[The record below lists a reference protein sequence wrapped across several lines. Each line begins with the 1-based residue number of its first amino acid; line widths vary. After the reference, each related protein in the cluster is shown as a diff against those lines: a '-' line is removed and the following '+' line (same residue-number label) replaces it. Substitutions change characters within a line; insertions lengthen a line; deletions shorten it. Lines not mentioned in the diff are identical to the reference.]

1 MKVFK
6 FAKLGKSIN
15 TKYLGGNYMKLYMT
29 SGTPEFMQSIK
40 DKNPKEDLYI
50 LHGAGNSVLI
60 QETSGK
66 SVFQVPRV
74 YEILETLGNFS
85 ENGYFVL
92 QHVPVSDEG
101 KSIFEYQYTNLSPTV
116 QSNPGFIALRVLKP
130 LKSDT
135 YIILS
140 EWTGASSYET
150 WEKSV
155 ALDFTSVADKQQLF
169 TSAPYKS
176 TYRSKSE
183 EE

>member
-1 MKVFK
+1 
-6 FAKLGKSIN
+6 
-15 TKYLGGNYMKLYMT
+15 MKLYMT

-40 DKNPKEDLYI
+40 DKNPNEDIYI

-60 QETSGK
+60 HETAGK
-66 SVFQVPRV
+66 SVFQVPRI
-74 YEILETLGNFS
+74 YEILESLGSFN

-92 QHVPVSDEG
+92 QHIPMSDEG
-101 KSIFEYQYTNLSPTV
+101 KPIFEHKYTNLSSTV
-116 QSNPGFIALRVLKP
+116 QSEPGFIALRVLKP

-135 YIILS
+135 YIILT
-140 EWTGASSYET
+140 EWNGPNSYEV

-169 TSAPYKS
+169 TSAPYIS
-176 TYRSKSE
+176 TYRSKTNE